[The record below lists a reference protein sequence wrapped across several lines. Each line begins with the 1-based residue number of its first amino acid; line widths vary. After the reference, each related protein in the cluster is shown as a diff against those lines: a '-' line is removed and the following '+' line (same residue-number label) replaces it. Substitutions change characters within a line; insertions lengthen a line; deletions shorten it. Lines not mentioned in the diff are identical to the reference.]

1 MYTDWTHEH
10 EWRITENVSLKKY
23 PFYIIVKSNVYK
35 EILLNEPKV
44 QEAIKHTRG
53 IIVFENEVSKNIELS
68 WKSLNHYIIWYNQ
81 NKNIR
86 EVMKME
92 KCEFCS
98 RKVLFGKKDM
108 SNLLGARPVVLAKGD
123 PVKRLELWLFGGEV
137 DEQSVLHIGVSDY
150 GGEEN
155 MMEMNIPI
163 NYCPRCGKKL

>member
-1 MYTDWTHEH
+1 MKTEEYKKRLIHEPGM
-10 EWRITENVSLKKY
+10 KKL
-23 PFYIIVKSNVYK
+23 IKK
-35 EILLNEPKV
+35 PKN
-44 QEAIKHTRG
+44 

-68 WKSLNHYIIWYNQ
+68 WKYLNHYIIWYNQ

-98 RKVLFGKKDM
+98 RMVLLGKKDA
-108 SNLLGARPVVLAKGD
+108 SNLLGARPVVLGD
-123 PVKRLELWLFGGEV
+123 GEPVKRLELWLFSGEV

>member
-1 MYTDWTHEH
+1 MK
-10 EWRITENVSLKKY
+10 WRNVNFVAERYSL
-23 PFYIIVKSNVYK
+23 
-35 EILLNEPKV
+35 
-44 QEAIKHTRG
+44 A
-53 IIVFENEVSKNIELS
+53 
-68 WKSLNHYIIWYNQ
+68 
-81 NKNIR
+81 
-86 EVMKME
+86 
-92 KCEFCS
+92 
-98 RKVLFGKKDM
+98 KKDM